1 MGQSELCRRAGL
13 LAAGHTDN
21 ELRRRCRTG
30 ALTLVRRGHY
40 LSGSPPDDEV
50 AQHLLAARAAVTEL
64 AADAVCSHVTAATIH
79 GLPVWRIGLAQ
90 VHVTRA
96 RRSGA
101 RRGRLVHVHAAAL
114 APSEL
119 GVVAGLP
126 VTTPART
133 VVDLARGVPF
143 EPAVAV
149 ADAALHA
156 GLVTPEELAEALA
169 RAAHRPGAP
178 AARRV
183 VTFADGR
190 SESVGESRS
199 RVAMAQAGL
208 PPPVPQWV
216 VRDHGGRLVGRTD
229 FGWPLLR
236 TVGEFDGR
244 AKYGRLRRPGQ
255 SAADAVVAE
264 KLREDALRD
273 QDLAVVRW
281 TWADLADFGSTA
293 ARLRRRFRAA

>member
-1 MGQSELCRRAGL
+1 MA
-13 LAAGHTDN
+13 
-21 ELRRRCRTG
+21 
-30 ALTLVRRGHY
+30 
-40 LSGSPPDDEV
+40 
-50 AQHLLAARAAVTEL
+50 EL
-64 AADAVCSHVTAATIH
+64 AAAAVCSHVTAAAIH

-114 APSEL
+114 APPEL
-119 GVVAGLP
+119 DVVAGLP

-133 VVDLARGVPF
+133 VVDVARTVPF

-149 ADAALHA
+149 ADAALRA
-156 GLVTPEELAEALA
+156 GLVTLEELAEALA

-183 VTFADGR
+183 VAFADGR

-199 RVAMAQAGL
+199 RVAIARAGL
-208 PPPVPQWV
+208 PTPVPQWA
-216 VRDHGGRLVGRTD
+216 VRDHRGRLVGRTD
-229 FGWPLLR
+229 FGWPQLR

-244 AKYGRLRRPGQ
+244 VKYSTLLRPGQ
-255 SAADAVVAE
+255 TAADALVAE
-264 KLREDALRD
+264 KRREDALRAE
-273 QDLAVVRW
+273 DLAVVRW
-281 TWADLADFGSTA
+281 TWPDLANFTPVA
-293 ARLRRRFRAA
+293 ASLRRRFRPV